1 MAGTE
6 FHCPPVSRQG
16 TPTECR
22 HRSAVRERASC
33 GDQRPGCRS
42 HGSLAAGS
50 GGSNVPVCAFRPRWS
65 AGWRRP
71 AAGRPVTR
79 RYPATEPF
87 PLRWTPGFRA
97 PAGDLPAEPVPG
109 GRDTGPVPRRGAAR
123 WRIPRGSTLAAADT
137 TPGAAR
143 PVRRPGQHA
152 AVPFGYGSSCTSLA
166 FSDLHVTPADVQI
179 RSSGAARRL
188 HRHPQ
193 RQRPVAG
200 VPANAG
206 GG

>member
-1 MAGTE
+1 MLTRHLPGPIAPRPARDVMAGTE

-42 HGSLAAGS
+42 HGSLAARS

-109 GRDTGPVPRRGAAR
+109 GRDTGPVPGVGGKVAYSEG
-123 WRIPRGSTLAAADT
+123 I
-137 TPGAAR
+137 
-143 PVRRPGQHA
+143 
-152 AVPFGYGSSCTSLA
+152 
-166 FSDLHVTPADVQI
+166 DVGC
-179 RSSGAARRL
+179 R
-188 HRHPQ
+188 
-193 RQRPVAG
+193 
-200 VPANAG
+200 
-206 GG
+206 